1 MPDVMRIDAHH
12 HLWDLDVR
20 DQPWTAGLP
29 ALRRSFGLDDLA
41 PELAAAG
48 IDRTVLVQTVTVPE
62 ETPELLALAAE
73 HDVIA
78 GVVGWADLT
87 APDLDRRLDALQA
100 LPGGGKL
107 VAIRHQV
114 QEEPDP
120 RWLARADVLTGLR
133 VLSDQ
138 GLAYDLLIIPE
149 QFPAAIEAV
158 AAVPELR
165 FVLDHGGKPQ
175 IAAGAYEPWVEQ
187 ITGLAALGNVAVK
200 LSGLVTEADPD
211 RWTADD
217 IAPYA
222 ETMITAFG
230 AGRVMYGSDWPVC
243 NIAGGYQAVY
253 GLARELTDELSEEE
267 RELIFSGTARNWYRL
282 QESA

>member
-1 MPDVMRIDAHH
+1 MRIDAHH
-12 HLWDLDVR
+12 HLWNLNVR

-29 ALRRSFGLDDLA
+29 AIRRSFGLDDLA
-41 PELAAAG
+41 PELTAAG

-73 HDVIA
+73 HETIA

-87 APDLDRRLDALQA
+87 STDLDQRLAELRA
-100 LPGGGKL
+100 LPGGDKL

-120 RWLARADVLTGLR
+120 RWLARADVLSGLHI
-133 VLSDQ
+133 LSDH

-175 IAAGAYEPWVEQ
+175 IAAGAYEPWVKQ
-187 ITGLAALGNVAVK
+187 ITRLAELGNVAVK
-200 LSGLVTEADPD
+200 MSGLVTEADPD

-222 ETMITAFG
+222 ETMIAAFG

-243 NIAGGYQAVY
+243 NLAGGYQAVY